1 MDRLELSPIQ
11 AVSPTLA
18 ETMRV
23 CRLRAGVSRT
33 PGSYHFVLGN
43 PKAWLGTAYHEV
55 LDRIGNVAFSGDSC
69 DSVAERLWD
78 EAISAQYQRTL
89 LHPLD
94 RRFGLPV
101 TWPGYYVVKASAFLR
116 AQELTGNALDGGS
129 TPRRGPQEA
138 EQRDA
143 IREQTL
149 TAFDGRLVG
158 RPDVIRAREIL
169 DYKSGS
175 LFEQGEVTQTDVVK
189 TSYVRQ
195 LRIYGFLV
203 KETLGYWPDRGV
215 LLPVAGA
222 GVEIALDSRECTREA
237 TEAVA
242 ILDGY
247 NTTLMTAATANDL
260 ASPSPSN
267 CKWCPFKLF
276 CNPFW
281 KTATAAWSEQLDGAA
296 VEGILEEPPMAIHG
310 GAAVAVSL
318 NIQNGSE
325 EPRRVQLAP
334 LHPNMQLASSI
345 AAGDRVRLIGLRTRP
360 DGSFI
365 PSQRTVLARV
375 DDLPAISLV
384 NQR

>member
-1 MDRLELSPIQ
+1 
-11 AVSPTLA
+11 
-18 ETMRV
+18 
-23 CRLRAGVSRT
+23 
-33 PGSYHFVLGN
+33 VLGN

-55 LDRIGNVAFSGDSC
+55 LDRIGNTGFSGDSC
-69 DSVAERLWD
+69 DSVAERMWD
-78 EAISAQYQRTL
+78 EAISAQYQRML

-101 TWPGYYVVKASAFLR
+101 TWPGYYVVKASVFLR
-116 AQELTGNALDGGS
+116 AHELAGNALDGES
-129 TPRRGPQEA
+129 TSRRKPREA
-138 EQRDA
+138 EQQKDS

-158 RPDVIRAREIL
+158 RPDVIRAREIV

-175 LFEQGEVTQTDVVK
+175 LFEQGEATQTDVVK
-189 TSYVRQ
+189 ASYVRQ

-203 KETLGYWPDRGV
+203 NETLGYWPDRGV

-222 GVEIALDSRECTREA
+222 GVEIALDPRECTREA
-237 TEAVA
+237 SEAVA

-247 NTTLMTAATANDL
+247 NNTLMTAAAADDL
-260 ASPSPSN
+260 ASPSASN

-296 VEGILEEPPMAIHG
+296 VEGVLNDPPMAIHG

-318 NIQNGSE
+318 NIQTGSE
-325 EPRRVQLAP
+325 VPRRVQLAP
-334 LHPNMQLASSI
+334 LHPNMQLAGTI

-360 DGSFI
+360 DGSLV
-365 PSQRTVLARV
+365 PSPRTVLARI

-384 NQR
+384 NQP